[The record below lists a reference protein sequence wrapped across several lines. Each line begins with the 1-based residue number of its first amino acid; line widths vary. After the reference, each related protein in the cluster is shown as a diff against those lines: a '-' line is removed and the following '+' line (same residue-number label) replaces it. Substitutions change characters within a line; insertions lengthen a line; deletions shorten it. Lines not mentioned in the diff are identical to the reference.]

1 MNRMVVVY
9 QSKYGA
15 TKKYAHWLSEELS
28 CDFIETKKAQIEEV
42 EQYDVIILGGGM
54 YATGVAGIGSKRD
67 WTDKE
72 ELNPIL
78 DCIRNEQV
86 L

>member
-15 TKKYAHWLSEELS
+15 TKRYAHWLSEELS

-42 EQYDVIILGGGM
+42 RRQLQKKILQN
-54 YATGVAGIGSKRD
+54 TNLGS
-67 WTDKE
+67 
-72 ELNPIL
+72 LH
-78 DCIRNEQV
+78 
-86 L
+86 